1 MTKFEIVVDPLKN
14 KIHSTSISSVH
25 RVKNN
30 DAQFSLSTL
39 DIATSGLEV
48 DCTQT
53 YDKLGFKNTIT
64 KVKTLMK
71 LKTLLKLKTMSLYLK
86 TLSTSKRY

>member
-1 MTKFEIVVDPLKN
+1 MAKFVIMMDLLKN
-14 KIHSTSISSVH
+14 KIQPTSRSSVH
-25 RVKNN
+25 RVKNT

-53 YDKLGFKNTIT
+53 YDKLGFKNTIL